1 MRQIGLVLMIAALIG
16 LLKTMAYFGPVYAAG
31 VLTGALIV
39 HIGYRVA
46 YGHWIEF

>member
-1 MRQIGLVLMIAALIG
+1 MRHIGMALMMVTLIG
-16 LLKTMAYFGPVYAAG
+16 LFKVMAYFGPVYAAG

-46 YGHWIEF
+46 HGHWIEF